1 MTIVN
6 ISPTVCV
13 HFWYMKNVLII
24 SGHPDSASFD
34 HALAVEYR
42 EGAITAGAQVSLLEL
57 GKLQFDPILHHGY
70 KIVQPLEPDLIRAQ
84 QLIKAAD
91 HIVVVYPSWWGST
104 PALLKGFFDRVLLPG
119 FAFRYHA
126 NNPMWD
132 KYLLGKTA
140 RIIITMDAPGL
151 WNRLMYHRSNIFSVK
166 VATLQY
172 CGISPVRVTTFS
184 NVRFSTNQRRLQWL
198 DKVRMLGR
206 QLE

>member
-1 MTIVN
+1 
-6 ISPTVCV
+6 
-13 HFWYMKNVLII
+13 MKNVLII

-42 EGAITAGAQVSLLEL
+42 EGAITAGAQVTMLEL
-57 GKLQFDPILHHGY
+57 GKLQFDPILHQGY
-70 KIVQPLEPDLIRAQ
+70 KVVQPLEPDLVRAQ

-91 HIVVVYPSWWGST
+91 HIVLVYPSWWGGT

-119 FAFRYHA
+119 FAFKYHD

-132 KYLLGKTA
+132 KYLVGKTA

-151 WNRLMYHRSNIFSVK
+151 WNRIMYHRSNLFSVK

-184 NVRFSTNQRRLQWL
+184 NVRFSSNQKRLKWL
-198 DKVRMLGR
+198 DKVRALGAS
-206 QLE
+206 LK